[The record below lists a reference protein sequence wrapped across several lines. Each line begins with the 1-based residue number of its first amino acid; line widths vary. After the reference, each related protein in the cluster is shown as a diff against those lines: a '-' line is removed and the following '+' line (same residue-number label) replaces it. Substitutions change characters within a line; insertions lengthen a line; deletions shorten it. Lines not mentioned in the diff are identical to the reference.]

1 MGNPGKSNKLIGFV
15 PAISVK
21 ICNIE
26 RTNQDTSNMDKPN
39 PFSLSGK
46 VVVITG
52 ATGVLGEAFSLAIA
66 DAGAR
71 VAVLGRNR
79 ERAAARVDA
88 IRSRGGEALAF
99 ITDVLDEAALE
110 RTKNEIL
117 EAWGTIDGLVNAA
130 GGNIPEA
137 TIRPDQNLFDSSI
150 EATRKA
156 VDLNLFGTVIPTHIF
171 GRVIAEKGRGAIVN
185 ISSLAAQQAITRELG
200 YNMAKCA
207 IEGYTKWMAGELA
220 QRYGDGVRINAIAP
234 GVFLTEQNRTLLT
247 NPDGSYT
254 DRAQRFVN
262 NTSYGRLGR
271 PEELTGTLV
280 YLLSEASGFVTG
292 ETILVDGGFNSWS
305 GV

>member
-1 MGNPGKSNKLIGFV
+1 MSNL
-15 PAISVK
+15 
-21 ICNIE
+21 
-26 RTNQDTSNMDKPN
+26 NQ
-39 PFSLSGK
+39 FSLAGK

-52 ATGVLGEAFSLAIA
+52 ATGVLGEAFALSIA

-71 VAVLGRNR
+71 VAILGRNKEKAA
-79 ERAAARVDA
+79 ERVNA
-88 IRSRGGEALAF
+88 IRGRGGEALAF
-99 ITDVLDEAALE
+99 ITDVLDEPTLE

-117 EAWGTIDGLVNAA
+117 DTWGTIDGLVNAA
-130 GGNIPEA
+130 GGNIPGA
-137 TIRPDQNLFDSSI
+137 TITPDQNLFDAKI
-150 EATRKA
+150 EDTRKA

-171 GRVIAEKGRGAIVN
+171 GRVIAEKGKGSIVN
-185 ISSLAAQQAITRELG
+185 ISSLAAQQAITRVLG

-207 IEGYTKWMAGELA
+207 IEGYTKWMAVELA
-220 QRYGDGVRINAIAP
+220 QRYGDGVRVNGIAP

-262 NTSYGRLGR
+262 NTSFGRLGR
-271 PEELTGTLV
+271 PEELTGTLI
-280 YLLSEASGFVTG
+280 YLLSDASGFVTG